1 MNDTASTEEVLQE
14 LRKLVRSNYV
24 AAFVSSLLLICV
36 IWFFPTRRTVTQQ
49 PQQSQGDSWS
59 AVRVLED
66 RTDFDKAFAMSQRLV
81 AKYPSDP
88 FGYSHLGNISLA
100 TGQLKEAENYY
111 SRAYALF
118 PSDDYEKALRA
129 VRKRLQSETPQP
141 SATP

>member
-1 MNDTASTEEVLQE
+1 MNDMTSTEEVLQE

-59 AVRVLED
+59 SVRAMED
-66 RTDFDKAFAMSQRLV
+66 HTEFDKAFAMAQRLTT
-81 AKYPSDP
+81 KYPSDP

-100 TGQLKEAENYY
+100 TGHLKEAESYY
-111 SRAYALF
+111 ARAYAMF
-118 PSDDYEKALRA
+118 PTDDYEKALRA
-129 VRKRLQSETPQP
+129 VRKRLQAETPQP
-141 SATP
+141 ASTP